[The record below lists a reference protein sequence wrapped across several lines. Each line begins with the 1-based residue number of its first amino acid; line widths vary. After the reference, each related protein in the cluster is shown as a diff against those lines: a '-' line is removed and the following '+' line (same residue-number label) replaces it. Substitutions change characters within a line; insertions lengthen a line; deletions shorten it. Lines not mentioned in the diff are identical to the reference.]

1 VLAAAAAA
9 IMDMKGWDF
18 VSDWEELIEAFKSG
32 SVEAGRTLL
41 ERKRDKWKQIP
52 LNMAVIGRSGVGKS
66 SFINAISRTQNA
78 RPVLKNV

>member
-1 VLAAAAAA
+1 VLAATAAA

-41 ERKRDKWKQIP
+41 ERKRDEWKQIP

-66 SFINAISRTQNA
+66 SFINAIRRTQNA

>member
-1 VLAAAAAA
+1 MLAATAAA

-18 VSDWEELIEAFKSG
+18 VSDWEELKEASKSG

-41 ERKRDKWKQIP
+41 ERKRDEWKQIP

-66 SFINAISRTQNA
+66 SFINAIRRTQNS

>member
-1 VLAAAAAA
+1 MLAATAAA

-41 ERKRDKWKQIP
+41 ERKRDE
-52 LNMAVIGRSGVGKS
+52 
-66 SFINAISRTQNA
+66 
-78 RPVLKNV
+78 